1 MAQEQLTDSQ
11 KIDILNRRIKRL
23 EASTHVQTAILVL
36 GFIGIVSFASLMKD
50 AKKIINS

>member
-1 MAQEQLTDSQ
+1 MQMTDSEKLDNIQ
-11 KIDILNRRIKRL
+11 RRLRHV
-23 EASTHVQTAILVL
+23 ETSTHIQTFVIIL

>member
-1 MAQEQLTDSQ
+1 MQMTDSEKLDSIQ
-11 KIDILNRRIKRL
+11 RRLRRV
-23 EASTHVQTAILVL
+23 ETSTHIQTFVIIL